1 MQRRT
6 FLKTLTVC
14 HYRVGSGVARAV
26 SGTAR
31 LAERRHSVTH
41 LERTLRNA
49 ARS

>member
-6 FLKTLTVC
+6 LLKTLAVC
-14 HYRVGSGVARAV
+14 HCRVGSGVVGAV

-41 LERTLRNA
+41 LERTLCNA